1 MPNSHAPLS
10 HSAGPLPL
18 SYLAFIAAHGR
29 MLAFGFLLT
38 LFSSFGQTFF
48 ISLSGGYIREEFG
61 LTNAEFGLLYSIA
74 TLGSATALIWAGR
87 WIDTTGLRRYVTAV
101 CLALAA
107 ACIGMAT
114 AGHAVLLVLALFG
127 LRLAG
132 QGLMPHTAFTT
143 MARRFDTGRGTALSL
158 AALGHPT
165 GEALLPTVMVTALA
179 LLGWRSAWAVCA
191 GVLLA
196 VVLPVLLWL
205 PRSEPAAPEPS
216 PAGSSPSTRP
226 VAARDWTRAEVLRD
240 PRFYMVLPALL
251 APGFINTGVFFHQ
264 IALVESKGWPLS
276 LFAAGFA
283 LYAGTTI
290 VTSLTVGPLIDRLG
304 AVRLMPFYL
313 LPLAAALLVLSS
325 TADPLAAAGFM
336 ALAGITAGISA
347 IIVAAVWAELYG
359 TRHLGAIR
367 SLSVS
372 VTVLATAL
380 SPGLFGWLLDRQGSF
395 DGIAMGSAAGV
406 LAAAALTVPAV
417 RRRAGAAA

>member
-1 MPNSHAPLS
+1 M
-10 HSAGPLPL
+10 

-87 WIDTTGLRRYVTAV
+87 RIDTTGLRRYVTAV

-196 VVLPVLLWL
+196 VVLPLLLWL
-205 PRSEPAAPEPS
+205 PRAEPATPEPVPGGAS
-216 PAGSSPSTRP
+216 ASARP
-226 VAARDWTRAEVLRD
+226 VAARDWTRGEVLRD

-276 LFAAGFA
+276 LFAASFA

-313 LPLAAALLVLSS
+313 LPLGTALLVLSS

-417 RRRAGAAA
+417 RRRTGRAT